1 MVASIMAIENDKK
14 AQIEEALREVVLA
27 RLATA
32 NSKTCQPHV
41 VPVWFLWDG
50 ESIWISAFNST
61 RKVKDL
67 QGNRKCSILVEPVQG
82 KGKLQAVLLEGQSEL
97 ISEPRKA
104 VEEISLRIYSRYL
117 GTDGVLEDDPQSWS
131 KDPENTIIKLT
142 PSRIF
147 TW

>member
-1 MVASIMAIENDKK
+1 VSSTMAIEDDKK
-14 AQIEEALREVVLA
+14 AQIEEVLSEIVLA

-50 ESIWISAFNST
+50 ASIWISAFNST

-67 QGNRKCSILVEPVQG
+67 QGNRKCSILVEPIAG
-82 KGKLQAVLLEGQSEL
+82 EGKLQAVLLEGTSEL
-97 ISEPRKA
+97 ISEPRQI
-104 VEEISLRIYSRYL
+104 VEEISLRIYTRYL
-117 GTDGVLEDDPQSWS
+117 GPEGVLDEDPQSWS
-131 KDPENTIIKLT
+131 LDPENTIVKLT